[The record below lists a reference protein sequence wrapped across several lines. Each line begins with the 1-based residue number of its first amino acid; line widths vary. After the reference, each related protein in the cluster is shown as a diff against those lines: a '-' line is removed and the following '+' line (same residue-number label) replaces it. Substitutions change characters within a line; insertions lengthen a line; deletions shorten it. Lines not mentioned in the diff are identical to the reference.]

1 MAEPVVIDLLRHG
14 EVEGDV
20 STARGCRTEV
30 PLTAAGWKQMRGVAD
45 ALSDM
50 PLQQVATSPLGR
62 CHAFASEFAAQRNI
76 ELAVLDAMREFDF
89 GDWDGKSVAEIGDA
103 SAVSQFL
110 INPSDITPPGG
121 EHHAEFHARV
131 VECWQR
137 WLAGASG
144 EHRLLVAH
152 GGVIRV
158 ILCHLL
164 QIPDSAY
171 WRLALPY
178 GAWSRVSLLEGE
190 QPRLIFLNREVA

>member
-14 EVEGDV
+14 EVEGDI
-20 STARGCRTEV
+20 SMARGCRTEV
-30 PLTAAGWKQMRGVAD
+30 ALTANGWRQMQAVAD
-45 ALSDM
+45 ALSDT

-62 CHAFASEFAAQRNI
+62 CHDFASELAAQRNI
-76 ELAVLDAMREFDF
+76 ELAVLDGMREVDF

-103 SAVSQFL
+103 AAVSQFL

-121 EHHAEFHARV
+121 EHHTQFHTRV
-131 VECWQR
+131 VDCWQQ
-137 WLAGASG
+137 WLDGVSG
-144 EHRLLVAH
+144 DHRLLVAH